1 MGSQIH
7 YEIFRRVGAK
17 GGWNLHD
24 VRNVREDAI
33 TIAQELM
40 AGEKA
45 TGVKVVKETYNDDT
59 GDFLTLKIF
68 EDGHNKVKV
77 EANQEDAPHAL
88 PCFQPGDLYSY
99 HARSTIARLLTDFLA
114 RCKITVTELI
124 HRADM
129 LEKLE
134 ATGTVYQHAI
144 QKIAVAQAAS
154 TNIPVQQIVKSLNEL
169 TTKAINRVYRDERD
183 GAFVQI
189 GPEQFAPLAV
199 KLAASSDKA
208 YLFNG
213 ALARYLKDAKG
224 WDEKVQRLLLL
235 LDHAPDEER
244 GRKLLLSTVDTVI
257 AEILQ
262 GSAALHELMG
272 KADNLA
278 GALKNLV
285 ALFLGIAADGA
296 HIGLANLTTHFAAD
310 DLPEAKTA
318 IANRII
324 AEIKSNRRLCPD
336 SMVEELKALRGI
348 ANKLVMG
355 VGKYLSHEDLIAGFT
370 LRSKR
375 LVAQEA
381 LGQYIA
387 EAAPDDKIERILF
400 VEDNIIGAE
409 NKRQLS
415 SYIPPVLTSAHF
427 EAHFQNPKLPLLSRL
442 QRLAQLQAR
451 VRRSGFID
459 VTRDDIADRMD
470 ALAVQM
476 EARGKLFESLDAR
489 TTNPVEKA
497 QMLLRLAGG
506 GILTEGALSVRA
518 RELILGYLGQPG
530 FLTGY
535 IAASAKD
542 GKPAGSE
549 AVMAELMETLGKAG
563 ITAETG
569 LRSIAA

>member
-40 AGEKA
+40 AAEKA

-99 HARSTIARLLTDFLA
+99 HARCTIARLLTDFLA

-169 TTKAINRVYRDERD
+169 TTKAINRVYRDERN
-183 GAFVQI
+183 GAFVQTS
-189 GPEQFAPLAV
+189 PEQFAPLAV
-199 KLAASSDKA
+199 KLAANPDSA

-235 LDHAPDEER
+235 LDHAPQDEN

-285 ALFLGIAADGA
+285 ALFLGQAPQSARQ
-296 HIGLANLTTHFAAD
+296 GLASLTTHFAAD

-348 ANKLVMG
+348 ANKLVLG
-355 VGKYLSHEDLIAGFT
+355 VGKYLGHEELITGFT

-415 SYIPPVLTSAHF
+415 SYIAPVLTSAHF
-427 EAHFQNPKLPLLSRL
+427 ESHFQNPKLPLLSRL

-451 VRRSGFID
+451 VRRSGFIE
-459 VTRDDIADRMD
+459 VTREDIAGRMD

-497 QMLLRLAGG
+497 QTLLRLAGG
-506 GILTEGALSVRA
+506 GILTEGVLSVRA